1 MCHLLIWPVFCS
13 RAKFSLD
20 DIFNEVGNSSQH
32 NFFGDKL
39 FLLFNFCYTISY
51 PLSLFKDGLMRPATK
66 SKLKELLLHEVPPSV
81 ALKNLHMY
89 FHRIQSNFLMIIIQR
104 QNICKR
110 LVKH

>member
-13 RAKFSLD
+13 RAKFRLD

-89 FHRIQSNFLMIIIQR
+89 VLS
-104 QNICKR
+104 QNT
-110 LVKH
+110 VKFFNDYYTTTKYMQTFS